1 MRFLS
6 RASTKW
12 IILTYLLAIA
22 HFSSA
27 SNGDDFDLKKK
38 ALVNVYMEFA
48 FAQNERI
55 VKFARRPVIS
65 FFCLSSYCEGVAA
78 EVAAHF
84 PSKSRYTVS
93 KSPSVNADINIMF
106 VGSASVGGG
115 SAYVYKRADGQ
126 SLKRWGTKSCNVVQ
140 IRRDETVE
148 KVFIVLNE
156 SEGRLKNIACILC
169 ELPRAS
175 GGNLIGLYQEYA
187 QTFSDYSK
195 EVRDKFYAGIEMFL
209 RMHWAELI
217 PPGTDRDTTL
227 ELVWNNIQ

>member
-1 MRFLS
+1 
-6 RASTKW
+6 
-12 IILTYLLAIA
+12 
-22 HFSSA
+22 
-27 SNGDDFDLKKK
+27 
-38 ALVNVYMEFA
+38 
-48 FAQNERI
+48 
-55 VKFARRPVIS
+55 
-65 FFCLSSYCEGVAA
+65 
-78 EVAAHF
+78 
-84 PSKSRYTVS
+84 
-93 KSPSVNADINIMF
+93 MF
-106 VGSASVGGG
+106 VGSASVGKG

-156 SEGRLKNIACILC
+156 SEGRLRNIACILY

-187 QTFSDYSK
+187 QTFSDHSK
-195 EVRDKFYAGIEMFL
+195 QFRDKFYAGIEMFL

-217 PPGTDRDTTL
+217 PPGTDRKTTL